1 MGQPIFSDEHIN
13 AIAARNESAFNDV
26 LGFIQQILRYELRKK
41 RLSLVDAED
50 IRLTALVEVLTSVQ
64 NGECNS
70 GLDLERTVKRAVW
83 RVAQRHRRNLD
94 RQLMH
99 EVGGIEELLLADNSP
114 SIDDQ
119 LIAEE
124 SVALRLESPKESAK
138 LLYKDQK
145 VSEAESVSKA
155 DLLVVDDAL
164 IHYFKNHPDEMYKL
178 NPRRFEELVAAI
190 LKDLGY
196 SVELT
201 AQSADGGVDIFAT
214 QKSGVGEVLLIVDC
228 KRYAPANHV
237 GVEIVRALY
246 GIGEQLRATMA
257 MIATTSFF
265 TKPAQAFQRT
275 VSHRLSLKDYND
287 LNSWLVNYGY
297 GNRK

>member
-1 MGQPIFSDEHIN
+1 
-13 AIAARNESAFNDV
+13 
-26 LGFIQQILRYELRKK
+26 
-41 RLSLVDAED
+41 
-50 IRLTALVEVLTSVQ
+50 
-64 NGECNS
+64 
-70 GLDLERTVKRAVW
+70 
-83 RVAQRHRRNLD
+83 
-94 RQLMH
+94 
-99 EVGGIEELLLADNSP
+99 
-114 SIDDQ
+114 
-119 LIAEE
+119 
-124 SVALRLESPKESAK
+124 
-138 LLYKDQK
+138 
-145 VSEAESVSKA
+145 
-155 DLLVVDDAL
+155 DAL

-178 NPRRFEELVAAI
+178 NPRRFEELVAAL

-214 QKSGVGEVLLIVDC
+214 QKSGIGEVLLIVDC

-275 VSHRLSLKDYND
+275 VSHRLSLKDYSD
-287 LNSWLVNYGY
+287 
-297 GNRK
+297 